1 MLEQKLSNLKQRI
14 QMLKQVAVAFSGGV
28 DSTFLLKICLDELGS
43 DNVLALTA
51 NTQATTEKEFIES
64 QTLAEFLKAR
74 QIIVKSNELDIPGIS
89 DNPPERC
96 YICKKQL
103 FSKFIAIAKEHG
115 YDFVV
120 EGANFSDKE
129 DFRPGMAAVKELG
142 VISPLKDAGLTK
154 DEIRRISKGM
164 GLPTWNKPSCAC
176 LFSRF
181 PYGEKITSQKL
192 KRVSEAEDIL
202 RHNGFYQFRVRS
214 HGDLARIE
222 VSPQNIDR
230 FFEECFRSKIV
241 GKFKKIGFTY
251 ITLDLAGFRSG
262 SMNEQLREEDKEV
275 WKN

>member
-51 NTQATTEKEFIES
+51 DTQATTEKEFIES

-176 LFSRF
+176 LFPDF
-181 PYGEKITSQKL
+181 LMEKNYL
-192 KRVSEAEDIL
+192 
-202 RHNGFYQFRVRS
+202 
-214 HGDLARIE
+214 
-222 VSPQNIDR
+222 
-230 FFEECFRSKIV
+230 SKT
-241 GKFKKIGFTY
+241 KKSI
-251 ITLDLAGFRSG
+251 
-262 SMNEQLREEDKEV
+262 
-275 WKN
+275 